1 MRLNC
6 EKSETVYGGGGMS
19 SSFSLASGKCGEV
32 KMHQIV
38 LIKDRIVNRINR
50 NLREA
55 AKNLFFSD
63 VATKRGGVIR
73 ALPLRKKNYF

>member
-1 MRLNC
+1 
-6 EKSETVYGGGGMS
+6 MS

-55 AKNLFFSD
+55 AKKLFFCD
-63 VATKRGGVIR
+63 LANKRGGGNEG
-73 ALPLRKKNYF
+73 LTTKKKELFLKL